1 VQSKPKVPQPTVPQP
16 AAKTPTPTSA
26 ATPPESAV
34 PSDYLG
40 RPLQYLVHVKRVI
53 REEWIQAL
61 EGAQPK
67 GPEHA
72 EFSLIMDE
80 TGRVVHV
87 KSISPSPDAA
97 YESPLE
103 SSLQRIVTFGPP
115 PPRVGRELRVE
126 FHGFGLTVK
135 AGNLATPTGPVH

>member
-1 VQSKPKVPQPTVPQP
+1 VT
-16 AAKTPTPTSA
+16 
-26 ATPPESAV
+26 
-34 PSDYLG
+34 SDYLG

-53 REEWIQAL
+53 REEWVQAL

-72 EFSLIMDE
+72 EFSLVMDQ
-80 TGRVVHV
+80 TGRVVQV
-87 KSISPSPDAA
+87 KPISVSGQAA
-97 YESPLE
+97 YDDPIE

-115 PPRVGRELRVE
+115 PPRVGRDLRVE

-135 AGNLATPTGPVH
+135 AGNMETPTGPVR